1 MEKTK
6 ERCAWVG
13 ASKLELQYHDEEWGT
28 PVHDDRLLFEML
40 TLEGAQ
46 SGLSWNTVLSKRA
59 AYKKAFSDF
68 DALKITRI
76 RQKRRDGLMHNKGLV
91 RYRPKLDSVFSNA
104 KIFLDIQKEWGSFA
118 AYVWSFSHNDVIQ
131 SYWRSVDEVPS
142 KTIISAL
149 MSKDMKKR
157 GFKFVGPTVCYA
169 YMQGI
174 GMVNDHTV
182 KCFRHSALNK

>member
-1 MEKTK
+1 MKQ
-6 ERCAWVG
+6 RCAWVG
-13 ASKLELQYHDEEWGT
+13 ASDLELKYHDTEWGK
-28 PVHDDRLLFEML
+28 PVRDDRLLFEML

-46 SGLSWNTVLSKRA
+46 SGLSWSTILNKRA

-68 DALKITRI
+68 DALKITGMRD
-76 RQKRRDGLMHNKGLV
+76 KRRDALMNNEGLV
-91 RYRPKLDSVFSNA
+91 RHKSKLDSVFHNA
-104 KIFLDIQKEWGSFA
+104 RIFLEVQKDWGSFA
-118 AYVWSFSHNDVIQ
+118 EYVWSFSHNAVIQ
-131 SYWRSVDEVPS
+131 NKQQSVDGVPS
-142 KTIISAL
+142 KTPVSEL

-182 KCFRHSALNK
+182 DCFRYKKLSK